1 MSQENVELCAA
12 GSRHHRSG
20 DWQSWMD
27 GFDPAIEWIEMPS
40 LGPDA
45 SAYRGIEEVRRA
57 VESWLG
63 MWTDYTMEV
72 SRYLD
77 AGGDEVVILAR
88 ESGRG
93 RTTGASVERE
103 LGEILTFRDGKL
115 IRLLMYGS
123 WDEALE
129 AAGLRE

>member
-1 MSQENVELCAA
+1 MSQENVDLVHRGVEAY
-12 GSRHHRSG
+12 RSG
-20 DWQSWMD
+20 DWQSWVD

-45 SAYRGIEEVRRA
+45 STYRGIEEVRQA

-63 MWTDYTMEV
+63 MWTDYEMEV
-72 SRYLD
+72 SRYID
-77 AGGDEVVILAR
+77 AGGNEVVMLAR

-103 LGEILTFRDGKL
+103 LGEVLTVRDGKL
-115 IRLLMYGS
+115 IRLVMYGS
-123 WDEALE
+123 WDEALQ

>member
-1 MSQENVELCAA
+1 
-12 GSRHHRSG
+12 
-20 DWQSWMD
+20 
-27 GFDPAIEWIEMPS
+27 
-40 LGPDA
+40 
-45 SAYRGIEEVRRA
+45 
-57 VESWLG
+57 
-63 MWTDYTMEV
+63 MWTEYKMDV

-77 AGGDEVVILAR
+77 AGGDQVVILAR

-103 LGEILTFRDGKL
+103 LGEILTVRDDKL
-115 IRLLMYGS
+115 IRLVMYGS

>member
-1 MSQENVELCAA
+1 
-12 GSRHHRSG
+12 
-20 DWQSWMD
+20 
-27 GFDPAIEWIEMPS
+27 
-40 LGPDA
+40 
-45 SAYRGIEEVRRA
+45 
-57 VESWLG
+57 
-63 MWTDYTMEV
+63 MWTDYKMEV
-72 SRYLD
+72 SRYID

-103 LGEILTFRDGKL
+103 LGEILTVRDGKL

-129 AAGLRE
+129 VAGLSE